1 MDFQDQKLLISHLNK
16 GDEEAF
22 AHIVEQYGQRL
33 FTYALTL
40 TNNQV
45 TSQDIVQNVFLR
57 TWEHR
62 KKIDVRHSLR
72 NYLFKSVRNE
82 FINQYKKKR
91 ATRLLEQKYFEA
103 LEKVITVQDHNI
115 PKKKIDMVIKEIHN
129 LPPKCR
135 EVFILSRKEGLTNVE
150 ISSHL
155 NISIKTVEAHITNAF
170 SILRKKLG
178 NNV

>member
-82 FINQYKKKR
+82 FINQYK
-91 ATRLLEQKYFEA
+91 
-103 LEKVITVQDHNI
+103 
-115 PKKKIDMVIKEIHN
+115 
-129 LPPKCR
+129 
-135 EVFILSRKEGLTNVE
+135 NVY
-150 ISSHL
+150 IS
-155 NISIKTVEAHITNAF
+155 
-170 SILRKKLG
+170 
-178 NNV
+178 